1 MSHVRVNGEWVDC
14 QHADLVAMDALVNEG
29 KYETREAAAVEVLG
43 LKSPVKKAVAKK
55 KGAK

>member
-14 QHADLVAMDALVNEG
+14 RHADIVAMDALVDAG
-29 KYETREAAAVEVLG
+29 KHSTREAAAVSVLG
-43 LKSPVKKAVAKK
+43 LKSPVKKK